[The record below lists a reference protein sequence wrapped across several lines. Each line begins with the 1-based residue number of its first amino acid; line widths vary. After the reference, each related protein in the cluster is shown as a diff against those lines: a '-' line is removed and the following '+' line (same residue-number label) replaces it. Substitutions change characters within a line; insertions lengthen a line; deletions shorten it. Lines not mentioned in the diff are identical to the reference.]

1 MAVNSIKVYRRHT
14 LEKNNSGERIYPPQ
28 GSETY
33 NSDAYYFLPLVEF
46 SLTSSKGY
54 VWKYNSSSSSNMS
67 AKSLTYFELNL
78 DAYDEEGSK
87 TLRDALSESSYW
99 SFNILD
105 FRGGFVAPSYM
116 TWEKDGSEYLI
127 TGSPSST
134 YGIHS
139 TNIPVNAIID
149 MSFQQKTFTQYF
161 DSNGGTG
168 GPSYAL
174 KYYFQ
179 PFEFPYTYP
188 TRTNYS
194 FEGWKTTGGSTI
206 YQPGDTVGDWK
217 TFNSNGYIFQA
228 QWEETNPITSIFYDG
243 KTSFKTTDSTYYLP
257 PHITTIPAGRTDW
270 EVDSSNSSVVSIS
283 SYQLK
288 INGEG
293 KAELYF
299 KYKGKTLLT
308 VQITVSNYVKLE
320 SISLS
325 YSYSSIQIGQSFS
338 VTLNIEPDDA
348 SIDSIDWYYDDEFEL
363 VGSNQL
369 IPFFK
374 GVSPINSGSIG
385 VTVKDTGGTSIT
397 KNIYV
402 SCYYTLNYYKNEQ
415 PNGLTTLYESVQ
427 VKNKTITLLPNPD
440 PSHLYHE
447 FKGWKIGNNSY
458 KGGASYTPSSYLSE
472 VVDAYGDWDYYP
484 KTITLNA
491 SKKDIE
497 KGKTFALD
505 VTFEPEYVN
514 KKTITWASNKDEI
527 ASVDENGIVTM
538 KVGGGE
544 GNTATI
550 TATAQKS
557 SSMASA
563 ATASCIVIGQDKTV
577 WYTFKDK
584 STGKYYAFT
593 DNKGNIYMFKGKI
606 K

>member
-78 DAYDEEGSK
+78 DAYDEKGSK

-105 FRGGFVAPSYM
+105 LRGGFVAPSQM
-116 TWEKDGSEYLI
+116 TWEKYGNEYLI

-134 YGIHS
+134 YSIHS
-139 TNIPVNAIID
+139 NNIPTNAIID
-149 MSFQQKTFTQYF
+149 MSFQQKTFTQSF
-161 DSNGGTG
+161 DSNGGSG

-179 PFEFPYTYP
+179 SFEFPFTYP

-194 FEGWKTTGGSTI
+194 FEGWKMTTGSTI

-217 TFNSNGYIFQA
+217 AFNSKGYIFYA

-288 INGEG
+288 IIGEG
-293 KAELYF
+293 EAKLSF

-308 VQITVSNYVKLE
+308 VQITVSDYVKLKD
-320 SISLS
+320 ISLS
-325 YSYSSIQIGQSFS
+325 YSYTEVLIGNQFS
-338 VTLNIEPDDA
+338 VTLTVSPKEA
-348 SIDSIDWYYDDEFEL
+348 SIDSISWQCSDGFKQTSTYDYTPIFE
-363 VGSNQL
+363 
-369 IPFFK
+369 
-374 GVSPINSGSIG
+374 GVSPIENGWIK
-385 VTVKDTGGTSIT
+385 VTVKDIEGTSIT
-397 KNIYV
+397 KDIDI

-415 PNGLTTLYESVQ
+415 PNGLATLYESVQ
-427 VKNKTITLLPNPD
+427 VKKKTITLLPNPD
-440 PSHLYHE
+440 PLHLYHE

-458 KGGASYTPSSYLSE
+458 KGEASYTPSSYLPKAN
-472 VVDAYGDWDYYP
+472 AYGDWDYYP
-484 KTITLNA
+484 ETITLNA

-497 KGKTFALD
+497 KGKTFDLN
-505 VTFEPEYVN
+505 VTFDPSYVN
-514 KKTITWASNKDEI
+514 KKTITWISNKDEV

-557 SSMASA
+557 SAMTSA

-577 WYTFKDK
+577 WYAFKDK

-593 DNKGNIYMFKGKI
+593 DNNGKIYMFKGKI